1 MNPTITTIRR
11 LFMNGSA
18 SDCAMDAREY
28 KRGGDPKNSGRFSA
42 GGGASSGSKATTAKA
57 APKRDASA
65 QAFAAG
71 KAQAAK
77 NAATPKKPTKS
88 KASTEAN
95 AHVKQFE
102 RAKARAAEPAEK
114 PAKAEASAT
123 PKPAKPKTKKQL
135 AEGKRRAEFN
145 EEYSRMMAAVPQKE
159 TPKSHDV
166 GHRVSF
172 TVPAIVGNGKAIRAN
187 RGGIVQSIDDRGRL
201 RVLDQNGSIHTLDPS
216 EITSTSGP
224 VPGEKERIQR
234 LDSLMAT
241 PKAEAKPAPKKAT
254 SPKAEKKP
262 KTTQTEGL
270 SEEKRMRAAFSTIGT
285 AAKAVPQKLEDAKKY
300 SPKVRLLLQTVRN
313 MEASPQLG
321 AQGMES
327 IRKAAR
333 GIKPVA
339 AGEHAASEINSLLA
353 ALKKTKT
360 PAKPKAPKSTA
371 SANLGSAFSEKP
383 SRRRDG
389 SNPDHAS

>member
-71 KAQAAK
+71 KAKVAENAAK
-77 NAATPKKPTKS
+77 PKKPTKA
-88 KASTEAN
+88 KKTP
-95 AHVKQFE
+95 
-102 RAKARAAEPAEK
+102 AKAEGAATNVKPNSSPKTVKAEVTATAGGLRSRAMEDGKEIGFVTGEIKNGALCIHKSTLFSKEHGKGYGVAMYQALVDKALGQGLRVESDWEPTEQAARMYDALERRGYAVERRKAGQEFTHKPFVITAGPKAPDKAEKKEIAKAEAPKPKKAPAKAAEK
-114 PAKAEASAT
+114 PA
-123 PKPAKPKTKKQL
+123 
-135 AEGKRRAEFN
+135 
-145 EEYSRMMAAVPQKE
+145 
-159 TPKSHDV
+159 
-166 GHRVSF
+166 
-172 TVPAIVGNGKAIRAN
+172 
-187 RGGIVQSIDDRGRL
+187 
-201 RVLDQNGSIHTLDPS
+201 
-216 EITSTSGP
+216 
-224 VPGEKERIQR
+224 
-234 LDSLMAT
+234 
-241 PKAEAKPAPKKAT
+241 PKAEAKPASKKAA

-262 KTTQTEGL
+262 KAPQTEGL

-300 SPKVRLLLQTVRN
+300 SPKVRSLLQTVRN

-371 SANLGSAFSEKP
+371 SASKASEL
-383 SRRRDG
+383 
-389 SNPDHAS
+389 AT